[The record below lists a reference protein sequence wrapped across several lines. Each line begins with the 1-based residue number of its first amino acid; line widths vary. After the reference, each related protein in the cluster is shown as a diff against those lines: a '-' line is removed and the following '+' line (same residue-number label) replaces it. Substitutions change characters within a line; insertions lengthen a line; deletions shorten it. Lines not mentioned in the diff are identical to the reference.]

1 MKYLASIGA
10 KTFYPKFGT
19 GGVDHIGTQQI
30 QRLLIK
36 INLLLG
42 VKFHF
47 GHTFEELYTTDGKTT
62 LARCSP
68 AIDSLPCTLLI
79 GADGVDSTIVK
90 RYSFRRTSFT
100 GSLCIGI
107 TFNFKHNHTS
117 EEIGIKEFAMASLYN
132 QAYFQEFQDKYNI
145 CLENLVYYQGETHY
159 FVMTIKK
166 NSLFDRGVF
175 KDSSLSEMSELLDP
189 ANLIEDELLAVAKD
203 TATFVGLPENCEILL
218 NHQGKPDIQLF
229 DFSNRL
235 QSDESIK
242 TVHFVPS
249 ADNYTEEIESLAD
262 KDETKE
268 EENQSAPETGEGPK
282 KPDEANK
289 PQPTKVEDI
298 KKEEIIPQP
307 IKVEDIKKEE
317 IRPQPIK
324 VEDIKKEEIIPQPI
338 KVEDIKK
345 EEIIPFP
352 SKIEDAKKEEQR
364 PLPPL
369 PQLPQD
375 SQIDTSQVIVS
386 LVGDALIEPFW
397 PLGTGCN
404 RAVLSALD
412 AAWIVH
418 EVAEKKPMTE
428 IMKTRQRCYIK
439 MKSALAES
447 FVEPF
452 KLGAD
457 PFARY
462 TIRSVF

>member
-47 GHTFEELYTTDGKTT
+47 GYTFEELYTTDGKTT
-62 LARCSP
+62 LTRCSP

-79 GADGVDSTIVK
+79 GADGVASTVVK

-117 EEIGIKEFAMASLYN
+117 EEVGLREFAQASLYN
-132 QAYFQEFQDKYNI
+132 QAYFQEIQDKYNI
-145 CLENLVYYQGETHY
+145 GLENLVYYQGETHY

-166 NSLFDRGVF
+166 NSLFERGVF
-175 KDSSLSEMSELLDP
+175 KDSSLSVMSELLDP

-218 NHQGKPDIQLF
+218 THQGKPDIQLF
-229 DFSNRL
+229 DFSIRE

-242 TVHFVPS
+242 TIHYTLS
-249 ADNYTEEIESLAD
+249 AENNYTEEIESLAD
-262 KDETKE
+262 KE
-268 EENQSAPETGEGPK
+268 EENQSVPDTGECAK
-282 KPDEANK
+282 KQDEALNM
-289 PQPTKVEDI
+289 PL
-298 KKEEIIPQP
+298 P

-317 IRPQPIK
+317 IKPFPTKI
-324 VEDIKKEEIIPQPI
+324 EDSKKEDSKKEEY
-338 KVEDIKK
+338 
-345 EEIIPFP
+345 
-352 SKIEDAKKEEQR
+352 R

-369 PQLPQD
+369 PVD
-375 SQIDTSQVIVS
+375 SQLETSQVIVT
-386 LVGDALIEPFW
+386 LVGDALLEPFW

-418 EVAEKKPMTE
+418 EVAEKKPMME